1 MKTSLTAPALKII
14 VPAILAATLAAC
26 GGDDSN
32 NSNNNAG
39 DTNTDTNTGNET
51 NSSPKL
57 ADLGIECETVT
68 TATDTAVAGTLE
80 LSVVDTYVSG
90 NEFDS
95 ASAEIV
101 SYDKCSDKLY
111 VVNAEDATVD
121 VLSGADHQCAKQAGY
136 DQPFCC
142 SHCRGYR
149 DWRG

>member
-32 NSNNNAG
+32 NSNNNANT
-39 DTNTDTNTGNET
+39 DTNTDTNTDAGSET
-51 NSSPKL
+51 NNSPKL

-68 TATDTAVAGTLE
+68 TATDTSVAGTLE

-90 NEFDS
+90 NEFDT

-121 VLSGADHQCAKQAGY
+121 VLSLAQTTSAPSSTARSTFLL
-136 DQPFCC
+136 QPL
-142 SHCRGYR
+142 RR
-149 DWRG
+149 V